1 MEAVT
6 FGLASAFCWGA
17 ADFTGGLMSR
27 RTNLYGVIVTSQ
39 GIGAILLLLLALA
52 LGEPLPSPSILLWSA
67 AAGLVGVL
75 GLIALYRALASGRM
89 GIAAPLSAV
98 ITAAIP
104 VLVGVFLEGSPTAL
118 QGLGFGLALLA
129 VFLISR
135 PQAAS
140 LSQDNLALPLFAG
153 LCFGLFFVALNR
165 LSHVAVLWP
174 LVGARFASAIAML
187 LFSLLTQRDWLPDGK
202 TLPLIFLNG
211 VLDMAGNT
219 FFVLASRVGRMDVAS
234 VLSSLYPAATVWLA
248 WLILKERFT
257 RIQVFGIATA
267 LTAIAMITA

>member
-1 MEAVT
+1 
-6 FGLASAFCWGA
+6 
-17 ADFTGGLMSR
+17 MSR

-39 GIGAILLLLLALA
+39 GIGAILLLGLALA
-52 LGEPLPSPSILLWSA
+52 LGEPLPPPEVLLWSA
-67 AAGLVGVL
+67 AAGLVGVG
-75 GLIALYRALASGRM
+75 GLIALYKALATGRM

-98 ITAAIP
+98 ITASIP
-104 VLVGVFLEGSPTAL
+104 VLAGVFLEGWPTAI
-118 QGLGFGLALLA
+118 QGVGFGLALLA
-129 VFLISR
+129 VVLISR
-135 PQAAS
+135 PQGSS
-140 LSQDNLALPLFAG
+140 LSRDNLALPLFAG
-153 LCFGLFFVALNR
+153 ICFGLFFIVLNR

-174 LVGARFASAIAML
+174 LVGARFASATAML
-187 LFSLLTQRDWLPDGK
+187 LFSLLTQKDWLPDVK
-202 TLPLIFLNG
+202 SLPLIFLNG

-257 RIQVFGIATA
+257 RVQVFGIATA